1 MNTDI
6 VCAEG
11 ELSIAANNLAE
22 YADFLSR
29 IMEAYV
35 DILSQIQNNGIQDDL
50 VCLKLS
56 SIAQSLNPYK
66 TSIKDEC
73 EDITADIR
81 NYIDEVSRVDNFRFP
96 TDLTSTIAS
105 LVAQFL

>member
-50 VCLKLS
+50 FCLKL
-56 SIAQSLNPYK
+56 
-66 TSIKDEC
+66 
-73 EDITADIR
+73 
-81 NYIDEVSRVDNFRFP
+81 
-96 TDLTSTIAS
+96 
-105 LVAQFL
+105 